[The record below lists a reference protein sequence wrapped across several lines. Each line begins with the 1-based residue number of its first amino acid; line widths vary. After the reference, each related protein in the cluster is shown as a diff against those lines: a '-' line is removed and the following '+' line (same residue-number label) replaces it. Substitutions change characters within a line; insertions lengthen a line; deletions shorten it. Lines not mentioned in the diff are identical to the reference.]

1 MAAKYDLYENPNPE
15 KSEEQQSLHARFVPR
30 GRTTTEKLC
39 ERAAN
44 GNPYKAAEIQAMLKS
59 LSDTI
64 VQEFEA
70 GNVVELGEIGT
81 LSITL
86 DSRPVMEK
94 DEIRSASVRVKNMT
108 LRTSAEMKRKLLG
121 VHLER
126 NPHAWQTKKLDE
138 ATIEERLTK
147 FFSANMMMR
156 SKDYFNLRECKPSK
170 GLEEL
175 NALIAE
181 GRLMRNVKKGSSVY
195 FPAPGSFGR

>member
-1 MAAKYDLYENPNPE
+1 MAAMYDLYENPNPE
-15 KSEEQQSLHARFVPR
+15 KSGEQQPLHARFVPR

-44 GNPYKAAEIQAMLKS
+44 GNLYKAAEIEAMLKS
-59 LSDTI
+59 LADTI

-81 LSITL
+81 LSVTL

-94 DEIRSASVRVKNMT
+94 NEIRSASVRVKNMT
-108 LRTSAEMKRKLLG
+108 LRTSVEMKRKLSG

-126 NPHAWQTKKLDE
+126 NPYGWRTKELDGKV
-138 ATIEERLTK
+138 IEERLTK
-147 FFSANMMMR
+147 FFAEHTAMR
-156 SKDYFNLRECKPSK
+156 SKDYFQLRECKPGK
-170 GLEEL
+170 GVREL

-181 GRLMRNVKKGSSVY
+181 GRLLRDGKKGSSVY
-195 FPAPGSFGR
+195 FPAPGNFGR